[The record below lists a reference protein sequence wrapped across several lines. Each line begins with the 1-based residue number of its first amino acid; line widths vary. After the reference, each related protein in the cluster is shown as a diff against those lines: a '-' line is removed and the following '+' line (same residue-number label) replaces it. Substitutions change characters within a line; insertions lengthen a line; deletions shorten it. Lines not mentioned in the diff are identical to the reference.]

1 MDIGLGLLVRFMS
14 EIVHSV
20 NIMIAILLVGV
31 CVTIYWIFKYDDWN
45 PNPSVNSHVSTER
58 ESPHSGDE
66 KLEVRTRTNPNRGDD
81 K

>member
-1 MDIGLGLLVRFMS
+1 MS

-45 PNPSVNSHVSTER
+45 PNPVV
-58 ESPHSGDE
+58 HSDIAVQSEHNDPGDE
-66 KLEVRTRTNPNRGDD
+66 ESSVGTE
-81 K
+81 